1 LPLCAVTLAP
11 NLATGAANRELATDV
26 RLELANL
33 GGGTAAVHG
42 RCAMKT
48 PIARAL
54 VDPADLP
61 WVLLYSAVIVLLI
74 LVWAYVPA

>member
-1 LPLCAVTLAP
+1 
-11 NLATGAANRELATDV
+11 
-26 RLELANL
+26 
-33 GGGTAAVHG
+33 
-42 RCAMKT
+42 MKT